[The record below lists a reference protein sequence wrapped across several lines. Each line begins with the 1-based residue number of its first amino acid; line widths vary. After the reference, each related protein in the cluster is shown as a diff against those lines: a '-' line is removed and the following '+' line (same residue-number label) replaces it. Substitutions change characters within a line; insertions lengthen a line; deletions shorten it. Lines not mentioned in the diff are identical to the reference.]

1 MVMNLARRAGFS
13 DSGEG
18 ESESKPLIPFPVTL
32 SSLLFLDGWKW
43 DAREMSGVTYV
54 GGPPVVSDTFKTPG
68 FMIAGLVHLANSVD
82 AKNVT
87 YTISVGRGETV
98 FTYNTSAAALY
109 FNNTTRSDTSM
120 MEISLDNFSDFMIQP
135 GADFPG
141 AYDIH
146 VNFTPPM
153 PYESG
158 TATVTIT
165 PPSVSLYPSSVTP
178 PPIVYLL
185 VLASISI
192 TDPQTFVKQLDAS
205 KAVEEG
211 VKRALLPF
219 ATKLV

>member
-13 DSGEG
+13 DSGE
-18 ESESKPLIPFPVTL
+18 SQTKPVIPFPVTL

-54 GGPPVVSDTFKTPG
+54 GGPPVVSETFETPG
-68 FMIAGLVHLANSVD
+68 FMIGGVVHLANSID

-98 FTYNTSAAALY
+98 FTYSTSAADLY
-109 FNNTTRSDTSM
+109 FDNTIRSDTSM
-120 MEISLDNFSDFMIQP
+120 VEVSLDNFSDFMIQP

-141 AYDIH
+141 TYDIH
-146 VNFTPPM
+146 ANFSPPL

-178 PPIVYLL
+178 PPIVYLIA
-185 VLASISI
+185 LASISI
-192 TDPQTFVKQLDAS
+192 TDPETFVKQLDAS
-205 KAVEEG
+205 TAVEEG